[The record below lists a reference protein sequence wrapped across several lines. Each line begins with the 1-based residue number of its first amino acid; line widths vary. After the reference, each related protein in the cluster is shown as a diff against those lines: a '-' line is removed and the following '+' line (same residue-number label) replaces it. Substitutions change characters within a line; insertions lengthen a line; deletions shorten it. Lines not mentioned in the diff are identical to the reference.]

1 VEIRLAVEMLLQNR
15 TDHIVPVSHIPAGFV
30 PAFLLVL
37 VSAPYDLVVRRRMK
51 IKDLPNW
58 PPEPRSAFNASYKS
72 PTSDQAVLKEL
83 VRVQDN
89 SVTFTT
95 TFEGKQFTYDY
106 EVANSRLAKTLVE
119 VLARNIGKT
128 LMQLGAV
135 EVDA

>member
-1 VEIRLAVEMLLQNR
+1 
-15 TDHIVPVSHIPAGFV
+15 
-30 PAFLLVL
+30 
-37 VSAPYDLVVRRRMK
+37 MK

-58 PPEPRSAFNASYKS
+58 PPEPGGPFNASYKS

-89 SVTFTT
+89 SVTFTA
-95 TFEGKQFTYDY
+95 TFEAEQFTYDF
-106 EVANSRLAKTLVE
+106 EVANSRVAKNLAE

-128 LMQLGAV
+128 VTQLGAV